1 MIHYLSIFFFT
12 EIERVETST
21 VLILLLV
28 LRCVFVFPKR
38 NQVTF
43 YVGIQLREAE
53 MGNIWSAQ
61 VMCFKVC
68 GSYICTSF

>member
-53 MGNIWSAQ
+53 MGNI
-61 VMCFKVC
+61 
-68 GSYICTSF
+68 